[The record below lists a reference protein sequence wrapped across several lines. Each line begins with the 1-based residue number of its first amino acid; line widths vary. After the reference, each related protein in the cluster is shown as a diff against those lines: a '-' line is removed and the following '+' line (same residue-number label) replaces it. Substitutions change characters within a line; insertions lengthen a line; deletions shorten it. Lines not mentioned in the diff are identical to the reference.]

1 VAWATRHQS
10 AKIEFACSIETREG
24 ELMNE
29 ITTVGVDLAKEVIV
43 VCAGDTQGRAVYFR
57 QLSFVG
63 FAEWAAN
70 LPPCRFGMEACS
82 SAHHW
87 ARFLSEHGH
96 APKLM
101 AAEFVA
107 PFRMSRGAKN
117 DRNDAQAIL
126 TAVLQPEM
134 RFVTVKSVDQ
144 QAMLA
149 WHRTRSG
156 YSEER
161 KALLNRTRGL
171 LAEFGVWLGRS
182 SAVLI
187 RRLPLLAQES
197 TLPARFRPILAQTL
211 EHLRHIEQCIGECDA
226 QIHTHARDSEAAQR
240 IQALTGIGPLTA
252 SALIA
257 TVAHPQDFKNGRQ
270 MAAWTG
276 LVPRQNSSGGKQRLG
291 VITKRG
297 DSYLRGLLTQGARS
311 TLQVAL
317 KREPLKRS
325 RLEHW
330 IVALHARVGYHK
342 TLVAIA
348 NKHVRIIW
356 AILVHG
362 EAYDPNAW
370 RRRTAPSA
378 AAA

>member
-1 VAWATRHQS
+1 
-10 AKIEFACSIETREG
+10 
-24 ELMNE
+24 MNE
-29 ITTVGVDLAKEVIV
+29 ITTVGVDLAKDVIV
-43 VCAGDTQGRAVYFR
+43 VCAGDAQGRAMYFK
-57 QLSFVG
+57 QFSFAG
-63 FAEWAAN
+63 FAEWAVK
-70 LPPCRFGMEACS
+70 LSPCTFGLEACS

-87 ARFLSEHGH
+87 ARFLSDRGH
-96 APKLM
+96 TPKLM
-101 AAEFVA
+101 AADFVA
-107 PFRMSRGAKN
+107 PFRKSQGAKN

-126 TAVLQPEM
+126 TAVRQPDM
-134 RFVTVKSVDQ
+134 RFVSVKSVDQ

-149 WHRTRSG
+149 WHRARAG
-156 YSEER
+156 FGEER

-187 RRLPLLAQES
+187 RHLPQLAQDERLPQH
-197 TLPARFRPILAQTL
+197 FRPILSYTL
-211 EHLRHIEQCIGECDA
+211 EHLRRIDQCIIDCDA
-226 QIHTHARDSEAAQR
+226 RIHSHVRHNEEAKR
-240 IQALTGIGPLTA
+240 IQAIVGVGELTA

-257 TVAHPQDFKNGRQ
+257 TVSNPRDFKNGRQ

-291 VITKRG
+291 VITKRA

-317 KREPLKRS
+317 KREALRRS
-325 RLEHW
+325 RLEQW

-356 AILVHG
+356 AILANG
-362 EAYDPNAW
+362 ESYDPNAW
-370 RRRTAPSA
+370 RRHAPQRSA
-378 AAA
+378 MSA

>member
-1 VAWATRHQS
+1 
-10 AKIEFACSIETREG
+10 
-24 ELMNE
+24 MNE
-29 ITTVGVDLAKEVIV
+29 ITTVGADLAKEVIV
-43 VCAGDTQGRAVYFR
+43 VCAGDAQGRPVYFK
-57 QLSFVG
+57 QFSFAG
-63 FAEWAAN
+63 FAEWAAK
-70 LPPCRFGMEACS
+70 LSPCTFGMEACS

-87 ARFLSEHGH
+87 ARFLSERGH
-96 APKLM
+96 TPKLM
-101 AAEFVA
+101 AADFVA
-107 PFRMSRGAKN
+107 PFRKSQGAKN

-126 TAVLQPEM
+126 TAVRQPDM
-134 RFVTVKSVDQ
+134 RFVSVKSVDQ

-149 WHRTRSG
+149 WHRARAG
-156 YSEER
+156 FGEER

-187 RRLPLLAQES
+187 RHLPQLAQDERLPQH
-197 TLPARFRPILAQTL
+197 FRPILSYTL
-211 EHLRHIEQCIGECDA
+211 EHLRRIDQCIIDCDA
-226 QIHTHARDSEAAQR
+226 RIHSHVRHSEEAKR
-240 IQALTGIGPLTA
+240 IQAIVGVGELTA

-257 TVAHPQDFKNGRQ
+257 TVSNPRDFKNGRQ

-317 KREPLKRS
+317 KREALRRS
-325 RLEHW
+325 RLEQW

-356 AILVHG
+356 AILANG
-362 EAYDPNAW
+362 ESYDPNAW
-370 RRRTAPSA
+370 RRHTPQRSA
-378 AAA
+378 MSA

>member
-1 VAWATRHQS
+1 
-10 AKIEFACSIETREG
+10 
-24 ELMNE
+24 
-29 ITTVGVDLAKEVIV
+29 
-43 VCAGDTQGRAVYFR
+43 
-57 QLSFVG
+57 
-63 FAEWAAN
+63 
-70 LPPCRFGMEACS
+70 MEACS

-96 APKLM
+96 AVKLM

-107 PFRMSRGAKN
+107 PFRKSQGAKN

-126 TAVLQPEM
+126 TAVRQPDM
-134 RFVTVKSVDQ
+134 RFVLKSADQ

-149 WHRTRSG
+149 WHRARAG
-156 YSEER
+156 FGEER
-161 KALLNRTRGL
+161 TALLNRTRGL

-182 SAVLI
+182 SAALM
-187 RRLPLLAQES
+187 RHLPQLAQDER
-197 TLPARFRPILAQTL
+197 LPARFRPIL
-211 EHLRHIEQCIGECDA
+211 
-226 QIHTHARDSEAAQR
+226 THALAHLQDIEKRIADCDVEIHNHVRHSEQAQR
-240 IQALTGIGPLTA
+240 IQALAGVGPLTA

-257 TVAHPQDFKNGRQ
+257 TVSNPRDFKNGRQ
-270 MAAWTG
+270 MAAWAG

-325 RLEHW
+325 RLEQW
-330 IVALHARVGYHK
+330 IFELHGRVGYHK

-356 AILVHG
+356 AILAHG
-362 EAYDPNAW
+362 ESYDPNAW
-370 RRRTAPSA
+370 RRRTPTRSA
-378 AAA
+378 VSA